1 MIRIESPKN
10 GATNSR
16 VSYGTPD
23 KDSGIVHRSGAISQN
38 GTAGTTKG
46 YLRRKERTVQVEGNY
61 RKGKRKSFA
70 LARFSP
76 CGTITV
82 TAFRYKYVVF
92 RFVILTRRGLVLII
106 GRSNI
111 FFPSGLKTFILN
123 LFEYSLKDLL
133 TCHPDV
139 SIF

>member
-10 GATNSR
+10 EATNSR

-23 KDSGIVHRSGAISQN
+23 KDSGIVHRSGGISQN

-61 RKGKRKSFA
+61 RKGKRKSLT

-82 TAFRYKYVVF
+82 TVFQYKYLVL
-92 RFVILTRRGLVLII
+92 RFVLLTRQGLVPTI

-111 FFPSGLKTFILN
+111 FSPNGLEKFILN
-123 LFEYSLKDLL
+123 LFENSLKDLL
-133 TCHPDV
+133 TCQPDV